1 MAELEMIQVLPI
13 QDMENQEHAYSDFD
27 VKAKDKLVIIE
38 GYRCSFIY
46 DLSNQISNLNM
57 LLKPM

>member
-38 GYRCSFIY
+38 GYRCSFMTC
-46 DLSNQISNLNM
+46 QIKFQILTCC
-57 LLKPM
+57 